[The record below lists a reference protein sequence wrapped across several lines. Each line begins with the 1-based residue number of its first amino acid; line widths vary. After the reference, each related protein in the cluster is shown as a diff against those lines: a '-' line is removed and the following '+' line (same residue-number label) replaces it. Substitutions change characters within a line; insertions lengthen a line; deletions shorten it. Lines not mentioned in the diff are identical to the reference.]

1 METQD
6 KIEKW
11 KTATSK
17 TIRRNK
23 TLLDSFLLDAV
34 CKVYDHTAFVK
45 KKKKAGKIRVISLCL
60 FTGDIRVQFS
70 CSDVSN
76 SL

>member
-23 TLLDSFLLDAV
+23 TLLNSFLLDAV

-45 KKKKAGKIRVISLCL
+45 
-60 FTGDIRVQFS
+60 
-70 CSDVSN
+70 
-76 SL
+76 